1 MTETISH
8 WADGKRQDGY
18 SDRTGPVFGFPTGKE
33 EVRVAYDAGELHI
46 HAGIKVRMQGEMVET
61 TTGRTLL
68 AEIVPPESPAESVGV
83 PVPSS
88 RCSSMFVS

>member
-33 EVRVAYDAGELHI
+33 EVRVAFASVQEVDNSGLAAAGERRLD
-46 HAGIKVRMQGEMVET
+46 VFC
-61 TTGRTLL
+61 
-68 AEIVPPESPAESVGV
+68 PPSA
-83 PVPSS
+83 
-88 RCSSMFVS
+88 RAR